1 MRATAVSI
9 HELHKEFRARGKQ
22 AVVANEAL
30 SFDVYRSEIFGLL
43 GPNGA
48 GKTTLI
54 LQLLGLLA
62 PTSGSITVEGIDVVR
77 HPERVKGMAGFMPQ
91 QGVPMRYISVERALR
106 YTGRLR
112 GQSEGDAKSQ
122 SDHLI
127 DALDLRGSAQREV
140 NTLSG
145 GMQRLVNFA
154 MALMGNPRLLVL
166 DEPTNELDPHH
177 RRVVWDMIGRLVSG
191 NQGVT
196 CILVTHNVLEAERV
210 VNRVGVMQ
218 EGRLIALG
226 TPGAI
231 KARIG
236 SAVRI
241 EFRLKEGESAL
252 AISQRD
258 RLLRM
263 GSFEHTRDGGY
274 RLYIEPDCIGIGVE
288 TVLQTIGLDR
298 IDDFRIAPP
307 SLEDAYL
314 AIEEST
320 SPPTPRS
327 TSIEGEPYG
336 TLTPLAACREK
347 PGVR

>member
-1 MRATAVSI
+1 MRSTAVSVRDLRKVF
-9 HELHKEFRARGKQ
+9 HLRGGRAII
-22 AVVANEAL
+22 ANESL
-30 SFDVYRSEIFGLL
+30 SFDVYRGEIFGLL

-54 LQLLGLLA
+54 MQMLGLLA
-62 PTSGSITVEGIDVVR
+62 PTSGRIEVEGIDVIR
-77 HPERVKGMAGFMPQ
+77 QPDRVKGLAGFMPQ
-91 QGVPMRYISVERALR
+91 QGVPMRHISVERALR

-112 GQSEGDAKSQ
+112 GQAEQDAHSQ
-122 SDHLI
+122 ADRLI
-127 DALDLRGSAQREV
+127 DELDLRDSAQREV

-145 GMQRLVNFA
+145 GMTRLVNFA
-154 MALMGNPRLLVL
+154 MSLMGRPQLLVL

-177 RRVVWDMIGRLVSG
+177 RRVVWDMLGRLVSG

-236 SAVRI
+236 NVVRI
-241 EFRLKEGESAL
+241 EFRLKEGEPAIPADRRDHL
-252 AISQRD
+252 A
-258 RLLRM
+258 RL
-263 GSFEHTRDGGY
+263 GSLEQTRDGGY
-274 RLYIEPDCIGIGVE
+274 RLYIEPHCIGIGVE
-288 TVLQTIGLDR
+288 AVLQTVGLDR

-314 AIEEST
+314 AIEEGHDNRAAHA
-320 SPPTPRS
+320 SPLQ
-327 TSIEGEPYG
+327 EYVGE
-336 TLTPLAACREK
+336 A
-347 PGVR
+347 V

>member
-1 MRATAVSI
+1 VTYPDATV
-9 HELHKEFRARGKQ
+9 
-22 AVVANEAL
+22 
-30 SFDVYRSEIFGLL
+30 
-43 GPNGA
+43 
-48 GKTTLI
+48 
-54 LQLLGLLA
+54 
-62 PTSGSITVEGIDVVR
+62 IDVVR
-77 HPERVKGMAGFMPQ
+77 QPDRVKGLAGFMPQ
-91 QGVPMRYISVERALR
+91 QGVPMRHISVERALH

-112 GQSEGDAKSQ
+112 GQSEQAARSQ
-122 SDHLI
+122 SNQLI

-154 MALMGNPRLLVL
+154 MALMGNPQLLVL

-177 RRVVWDMIGRLVSG
+177 RRVVWDMLGRLSG

-218 EGRLIALG
+218 DGRLIALG

-252 AISQRD
+252 AVDQQD

-263 GSFEHTRDGGY
+263 GSFEQTRDGGY
-274 RLYIEPDCIGIGVE
+274 RLYIEPDCIGMGVE
-288 TVLQTIGLDR
+288 AVLQTVGLDR

-314 AIEEST
+314 AIEALEFT
-320 SPPTPRS
+320 SPPHPLSASR
-327 TSIEGEPYG
+327 EGKSEHAY
-336 TLTPLAACREK
+336 TDQVA
-347 PGVR
+347 V